1 MFQKKDANKLLEYLT
16 SFAFMGIGLF
26 VFLEGRNFRGNDKY
40 FPMIVGVLTFL
51 VAIWIF
57 LEDSKQENSCFD
69 IKKVN
74 FLAVGVTCAAL
85 FIYVFLFKEI
95 GFILST
101 SLLGI
106 TILVGMRFQNKLGT
120 VLYPVI
126 MVAVIF
132 VVFKVLLK
140 VPLPTV
146 IFYK

>member
-16 SFAFMGIGLF
+16 SFVFMGIGLF
-26 VFLEGRNFRGNDKY
+26 VFLEGRTFRGNDKY
-40 FPMIVGVLTFL
+40 FPMIVGALTFL
-51 VAIWIF
+51 AALWVF
-57 LEDSKQENSCFD
+57 LEDSKQEKSCFD

-85 FIYVFLFKEI
+85 FLYVFLFKEI

-101 SLLGI
+101 TLLGI
-106 TILVGMRFQNKLGT
+106 SILVGMRFQNKLGI

-132 VVFKVLLK
+132 VIFKVLLK
-140 VPLPTV
+140 VPLPT
-146 IFYK
+146 ILFYK

>member
-16 SFAFMGIGLF
+16 SFVFMGIELF
-26 VFLEGRNFRGNDKY
+26 VFLEGRTFRGNDKY
-40 FPMIVGVLTFL
+40 FPMIVGALTFL
-51 VAIWIF
+51 AALWVF
-57 LEDSKQENSCFD
+57 LEDSKQEKSCFD

-101 SLLGI
+101 TLLGI
-106 TILVGMRFQNKLGT
+106 SILVGMRFQNKLGI

-132 VVFKVLLK
+132 LIFKVLLK
-140 VPLPTV
+140 VPLPT
-146 IFYK
+146 ILFYK